1 MLIVAAFDA
10 VHNLIERGCD
20 VEAAQVGLSPPYD
33 DVDSTR
39 RRVGWALAH
48 RGAALGAS
56 EIRIGQ
62 NDQGRVNSS
71 ESIRG

>member
-1 MLIVAAFDA
+1 MAAFDA

-39 RRVGWALAH
+39 RRVGRALTH
-48 RGAALGAS
+48 RDVALGC
-56 EIRIGQ
+56 IRDS
-62 NDQGRVNSS
+62 NWRTDQPRVNSL